1 MSDARAFKRRANRA
15 GVFATAVGTSLF
27 ASHLAAQQVEQ
38 VEVENV
44 FRQREGYVPVQW
56 DALSASP
63 IAVGLAE
70 EQPRIATP
78 GVRFGQNSVPILCS
92 TPCTMYLRPGV
103 QRMVGEPDRP
113 HIWAADVMVGA
124 TGSAFQLRGHRVGFS
139 ALGGAMIVV
148 GLGAAVLGPGVI
160 VVNLVVGTSVET
172 RNVAILAGAITGLIG
187 GGLIAGGWFTL
198 QAGMPSVTQLR
209 PRSSPRRAARSL
221 RAWPAVMSDGSL
233 GVVGVF

>member
-1 MSDARAFKRRANRA
+1 MAVLVA
-15 GVFATAVGTSLF
+15 VVGTSLF
-27 ASHLAAQQVEQ
+27 ASAAAAQQVEQ

-56 DALSASP
+56 NTLGDSP

-70 EQPRIATP
+70 EQPRAAVA

-103 QRMVGEPDRP
+103 QRVVGEPDRP
-113 HIWAADVMVGA
+113 HIWATDVTVGA
-124 TGSAFQLRGHRVGFS
+124 SGSVFQLRGHRVGFS
-139 ALGGAMIVV
+139 ALGGGMMIL

-160 VVNLVVGTSVET
+160 VVNLVVGTTVET
-172 RNVAILAGAITGLIG
+172 RNVAILAGALTGLIG

-198 QAGMPSVTQLR
+198 QAGIPSVTELR
-209 PRSSPRRAARSL
+209 TRANLQRAASGL
-221 RAWPAVMSDGSL
+221 RVLPTVMPDGSL